1 MKRILVPVD
10 FSPASEQAL
19 EQARE
24 LARAFGAEVHLLHKV
39 VYPPPRPPTEVLDR
53 LDDAAQFEYVLKEV
67 IERPE
72 REAQESLE
80 ARRRKLELQGIAVT
94 VHLDKSGEPFERI
107 ERAIESWKPDLLV
120 MGTHGRTGLRKWLM
134 GSIAEKALRHAS
146 IDVLTLHDDSPI
158 ARADRGFGEIVVA
171 TDFSSGAQRALEAAR
186 RIASALRGSVG
197 LVHVLETRFA
207 PSRGADEPSIIPA
220 TDELRAQARRLL
232 EAQRASEAEALILAE
247 GDPVH
252 EIDRVANER
261 GASLVCIGTQG
272 LTGVRRALLGSVAE
286 KLARFCHRPVL
297 TVR

>member
-1 MKRILVPVD
+1 MKRILVPLD
-10 FSPASEQAL
+10 FSPASERAL

-53 LDDAAQFEYVLKEV
+53 LDDAAQFDYVLREV

-72 REAQESLE
+72 REAREGLE
-80 ARRRKLELQGIAVT
+80 ARRLKLDGEGIVVT
-94 VHLDKSGEPFERI
+94 THLEKSGEPYERI
-107 ERAIESWKPDLLV
+107 EQAIESLTPDLLV

-134 GSIAEKALRHAS
+134 GSVAEKALRHAP
-146 IDVLTLHDDSPI
+146 IDLLTLHDDSPI
-158 ARADRGFGEIVVA
+158 ARADGGFGEILVA
-171 TDFSSGAQRALEAAR
+171 TDFSRGARRALEAAR
-186 RIASALRGSVG
+186 RIARALGGSIA

-207 PSRGADEPSIIPA
+207 PNRGDDEPSIVPA
-220 TDELRAQARRLL
+220 SDELRTQARRLL
-232 EAQRASEAEALILAE
+232 EAWRASEGEGLVLAE
-247 GDPVH
+247 GHVVQ
-252 EIDRVANER
+252 EIDRLADER